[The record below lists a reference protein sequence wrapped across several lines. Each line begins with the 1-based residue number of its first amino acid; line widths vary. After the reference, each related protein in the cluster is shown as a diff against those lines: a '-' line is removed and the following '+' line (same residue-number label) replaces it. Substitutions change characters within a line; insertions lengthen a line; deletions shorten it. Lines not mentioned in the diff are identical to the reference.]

1 MSKPFSLL
9 LDRQEAVRENLAR
22 PKEGAEDTYS
32 IALDSQTLKGA
43 EQAASEMAQK
53 HKLSM
58 CVLCHNGKHLQGF
71 GSLDLAIANVG

>member
-9 LDRQEAVRENLAR
+9 LDRREAVRENLVR
-22 PKEGAEDTYS
+22 QKEGAEDTCS
-32 IALDSQTLKGA
+32 IPLDSQTLQGA

-58 CVLCHNGKHLQGF
+58 CVLCHNGKQLQGF
-71 GSLDLAIANVG
+71 GTLDLAIAKVG

>member
-22 PKEGAEDTYS
+22 PKEGAEDTCS
-32 IALDSQTLKGA
+32 IALDSQTLGGA
-43 EQAASEMAQK
+43 EQAAYEMAQK

-71 GSLDLAIANVG
+71 GSLDLAIAKVG